1 MCLLLIEYCGIK
13 KLSLFDEHLVLK
25 RTYLHHMNDIS
36 QLHTALNTDLH
47 EVLRVQRNVQQDV
60 ASKQSLHVLESWTN
74 ASDALLKA
82 IQTNPYK
89 SPFVQQCR
97 VNYCHAYRA
106 VMEQCGHTTYQ
117 SSLISSP
124 NGLISTRKRTLSQH
138 HIGGHDSIRQVS
150 TKRLTRKNK
159 DHKKSTQSPTALFKR
174 AWSAFLSAIRKLQH
188 VILIGGRTFL
198 SLLKQAVSLFF
209 SGIKFTLKV
218 VFLPVILMG
227 RILRTGT
234 RVAVRN
240 VLHYWR
246 TAMFFLVI
254 AMGVLIM
261 PNSSIALFKHVM
273 PNKSSHPYMVTH
285 EDQIK
290 SILTT
295 GTKDIASFIRVG
307 VPQFTFDFLR
317 IWHLVLAD
325 TSSYLVGLI
334 LHGANKFVTN
344 TIGKEYLPFFNLD
357 KVHNASVYYDG
368 LRAYRKT
375 HNHDPLIQ
383 AYVQAFETTKQ
394 NTPESIQNNLDEH
407 TMQPMDTF
415 FKRYVKGETEAQED
429 VRQVTVGQMGT
440 SVLTWYRH
448 LPKQSYTPQTK
459 STMMNITLNN
469 KQQARA
475 AHCIQKW
482 AKRASHCSIY
492 QMLCFYFLFVAG
504 ATTIESMN
512 KSLLLIQRAK
522 RTKDF
527 IAAYETMSVSATLG

>member
-1 MCLLLIEYCGIK
+1 
-13 KLSLFDEHLVLK
+13 
-25 RTYLHHMNDIS
+25 MNDIS

-47 EVLRVQRNVQQDV
+47 EVIRVQRDVQQDMT
-60 ASKQSLHVLESWTN
+60 SKQSLHVLESWTN

-89 SPFVQQCR
+89 SSFVQQCR

-106 VMEQCGHTTYQ
+106 VMEQCGHTTNQ
-117 SSLISSP
+117 TSHLSSP
-124 NGLISTRKRTLSQH
+124 VGLISTRKRTLSQH
-138 HIGGHDSIRQVS
+138 HIGGHDTIRQVS
-150 TKRLTRKNK
+150 AKRLTNK
-159 DHKKSTQSPTALFKR
+159 KKPTNRSPTTLFKR

-188 VILIGGRTFL
+188 VILIGGRTFF

-227 RILRTGT
+227 RILQTGT

-246 TAMFFLVI
+246 TALFFLVI
-254 AMGVLIM
+254 TMGILIM
-261 PNSSIALFKHVM
+261 PSSSIALLKHLM
-273 PNKSSHPYMVTH
+273 PNKSSHTFMISR
-285 EDQIK
+285 EDSIK
-290 SILTT
+290 RIFTT
-295 GTKDIASFIRVG
+295 GTKDIASFVRVG

-317 IWHLVLAD
+317 VWHLVLAD
-325 TSSYLVGLI
+325 TSSYILGGI
-334 LHGANKFVTN
+334 LHGAHKFVTN
-344 TIGKEYLPFFNLD
+344 TIGKEYLPFFKLD
-357 KVHNASVYYDG
+357 KVHSSSIYYDG

-375 HNHDPLIQ
+375 HNHDPLVQ

-394 NTPESIQNNLDEH
+394 NTPESIQNNLDDE
-407 TMQPMDTF
+407 TIQPVKAFM
-415 FKRYVKGETEAQED
+415 KRYVKGETEAEED
-429 VRQVTVGQMGT
+429 VRQVTVGKMAT
-440 SVLTWYRH
+440 NLITEFRH
-448 LPKQSYTPQTK
+448 LPKPPQSTLAEPT
-459 STMMNITLNN
+459 TLIPLNN

-475 AHCIQKW
+475 AHCIQRW
-482 AKRASHCSIY
+482 AKQASHCSIY

-512 KSLLLIQRAK
+512 KSMLLIQQAK

-527 IAAYETMSVSATLG
+527 MAAYETMGMSATLG